1 LFLSIVGAIPGISP
15 WDPITQIT
23 PTVFVLFVAIIRE
36 GIEDYMRYKSDLNT
50 NEHKVWKIIKEGE
63 KK

>member
-1 LFLSIVGAIPGISP
+1 LAYFLSIVGAITGISP
-15 WDPITQIT
+15 WDPIT

-36 GIEDYMRYKSDLNT
+36 GFEDYMRYKSDLNT
-50 NEHKVWKIIKEGE
+50 NEHKVWKITKEGE